1 MFMPKII
8 IKKICLANW
17 LLGFYNLSKNDP
29 INKGEGMAGHSH
41 WAQIK
46 RKKAAQDAKRGQL
59 FTKLIREIVI
69 AVRTGGSGDPDMNP
83 RLRAA
88 IQAARAANMPKE
100 NIERAIKKA
109 LGQEEGTQ
117 YEEAVFEGYGPGGV
131 AILLTAITDNRR
143 RTVSEIRHLFSKYG
157 GSLAEPGA
165 VSWIFEHKGLIVVKR
180 DKNRDE
186 ELLEVAIDKGA
197 EDTREY
203 ESEVEIVTSPSD
215 FETVKK
221 ALEDA
226 GFEILSAKLTMVPK
240 TTIPIQDKSTVESLL
255 KLLDALEDHDDVQ
268 QVYANFDIPESLMDS
283 LSK

>member
-1 MFMPKII
+1 
-8 IKKICLANW
+8 
-17 LLGFYNLSKNDP
+17 
-29 INKGEGMAGHSH
+29 
-41 WAQIK
+41 
-46 RKKAAQDAKRGQL
+46 
-59 FTKLIREIVI
+59 
-69 AVRTGGSGDPDMNP
+69 
-83 RLRAA
+83 
-88 IQAARAANMPKE
+88 
-100 NIERAIKKA
+100 
-109 LGQEEGTQ
+109 
-117 YEEAVFEGYGPGGV
+117 
-131 AILLTAITDNRR
+131 
-143 RTVSEIRHLFSKYG
+143 
-157 GSLAEPGA
+157 
-165 VSWIFEHKGLIVVKR
+165 VKR

-240 TTIPIQDKSTVESLL
+240 TTVPIQDKSTVETLL

-268 QVYANFDIPESLMDS
+268 QVYANFDIPESLMDN